1 MKTPI
6 HGLMAEFVNAEEL
19 LAAAKAAREHG
30 YRQMD
35 AYTPFPVE
43 NLAEHLGRK
52 KSRVP
57 LIVLIA
63 AICGGTGGY
72 FMQWYAAVI
81 DYPINVAGRPLH
93 TIPAFIPITFELTI
107 LSGALA
113 GLFSMLLLNRLPQL
127 HHPVFN
133 APGFARASTDKFFLC
148 VESSDPKFDLVATRK
163 FLATFRPLLISEVP
177 L

>member
-1 MKTPI
+1 MKTDI
-6 HGLMAEFVNAEEL
+6 HGLMAEFVNVNEL
-19 LAAAKAAREHG
+19 LAAAKAARDHG
-30 YRQMD
+30 YRRMD

-43 NLAEHLGRK
+43 DLAEHLGRK

-81 DYPINVAGRPLH
+81 DYPLNVAGRPLH
-93 TIPAFIPITFELTI
+93 TWPAFIPITFELTI

-113 GLFSMLLLNRLPQL
+113 GLLGMLLLNRLPQL
-127 HHPVFN
+127 YHPVFN

-148 VESSDPKFDLVATRK
+148 IESSDPKFDLVATRK
-163 FLATFRPLLISEVP
+163 FLETFRPVLISEVP
-177 L
+177 A